1 MKKLILF
8 FGAIVLFVG
17 LGLGNFKS
25 SSSEYR
31 ARVLE
36 TDNSSVTVAGIGRI
50 GEQNL
55 KIQVLN
61 GPYKGEK
68 LEIPN
73 LLSGSLEYDEFYKEG
88 DKILAAVVERK
99 GVLRGKAL
107 SLYRMDSVAGLGL
120 MFVVFLILYAG
131 KTGVK
136 SIISFLA
143 SIGVLW
149 KFFIPALKDGN
160 NIFFITIITL
170 IILSAIIIFLVAGF
184 TKKGIAAFLGTMTGL
199 FVTTL
204 LTFMFGGEF
213 NLDGMNQPFAQG
225 IAFTTNLNVSLLQIF
240 YAAITLGASG
250 AAMDIAMDM
259 AATVEELHINAS
271 GMSRKD
277 LVKSGFNVGK
287 MVIGTMT
294 TTLLLAYSGGC
305 LTLLMLFMQR
315 NVSILLILNMKLVTS
330 EIVKILIGSIGLVA
344 VAPITAYIS
353 AWIYTSEFEKKSNF
367 LIKLFYSKKKECN
380 LLNCITKLK

>member
-1 MKKLILF
+1 
-8 FGAIVLFVG
+8 
-17 LGLGNFKS
+17 
-25 SSSEYR
+25 
-31 ARVLE
+31 
-36 TDNSSVTVAGIGRI
+36 
-50 GEQNL
+50 
-55 KIQVLN
+55 
-61 GPYKGEK
+61 
-68 LEIPN
+68 
-73 LLSGSLEYDEFYKEG
+73 
-88 DKILAAVVERK
+88 
-99 GVLRGKAL
+99 
-107 SLYRMDSVAGLGL
+107 
-120 MFVVFLILYAG
+120 
-131 KTGVK
+131 
-136 SIISFLA
+136 
-143 SIGVLW
+143 
-149 KFFIPALKDGN
+149 
-160 NIFFITIITL
+160 
-170 IILSAIIIFLVAGF
+170 
-184 TKKGIAAFLGTMTGL
+184 
-199 FVTTL
+199 
-204 LTFMFGGEF
+204 TFMFGGEF

-315 NVSILLILNMKLVTS
+315 NVSILQILNMKLVTS

-353 AWIYTSEFEKKSNF
+353 AWIYTSEIFYRKKRN
-367 LIKLFYSKKKECN
+367 I
-380 LLNCITKLK
+380 I